1 MQRAP
6 SKKGSILDPT
16 TLEVLKNFDVLP
28 DAANV
33 RQAVVEAL
41 FSCSSATLWRRVGDG
56 GIPKPRKMS
65 KRISA
70 WNVGEIRLALL
81 GEQRPA

>member
-6 SKKGSILDPT
+6 SKKGSRIDPA

-33 RQAVVEAL
+33 RQPIVQAL
-41 FSCSSATLWRRVGDG
+41 YDWSSATLWRRVADG
-56 GIPKPRKMS
+56 TIPPPDKLSPR
-65 KRISA
+65 INT
-70 WNVGEIRLALL
+70 WNVGKLRAARATLNKRA
-81 GEQRPA
+81 